1 MKIKNLILFSVVI
14 IFLTNATIISSQSIN
29 LIEDEPII
37 VLVIGFGPFL
47 NYDINPSELIVAELD
62 GEIINNAEIIGL
74 QVQPNLSNHTESIE
88 IVYQAIEDYNP
99 EYVFSIGLAA
109 KFEGIRIEKI
119 GYNLKIEDKED
130 SSLEKII
137 PNGRWMRLSP
147 FPAMKIVRELIK
159 EGIPSQ
165 TSLFG
170 GLSLCNGL
178 LYSLLNHIDVN
189 DLEIKSG
196 FIHVPLHKTEE
207 NPDGMEL
214 QTMVNATRIIIQVC
228 LDFFFD

>member
-1 MKIKNLILFSVVI
+1 MKIKSLILISTVLI
-14 IFLTNATIISSQSIN
+14 ILTNATIISSQYIN
-29 LIEDEPII
+29 LNEEEPTI
-37 VLVIGFGPFL
+37 VMVVGFGPFL
-47 NYDINPSELIVAELD
+47 NYTINPSELIAAELD

-74 QVQPNLSNHTESIE
+74 QVHPNLSNFTESIE

-137 PNGRWMRLSP
+137 PNGRWMRFSP

-170 GLSLCNGL
+170 GFSLCNGL

-207 NPDGMEL
+207 NPDSMEL
-214 QTMVNATRIIIQVC
+214 QTMVNATKIIIQVC
-228 LDFFFD
+228 LDCYS